1 MKEEEKQS
9 NGKIG
14 EYIKCTM
21 RELFYQD
28 MLSSELIKQ
37 LEDKEFCRE
46 MFGIGSPVLVDKKA
60 LSAEKNGNSHY
71 YKEPLFDNFFIYN
84 EWSETARAR
93 FDSWLDSV
101 IARADVAAAKE
112 DDSANAVLL
121 VVYVGYSWPK
131 DVSVFRDPYWISLRD
146 FLTSIT
152 SKVEK
157 RDEFKNKIKIGVN
170 RLRASH
176 SAFVHDDI
184 VRRIDSAAVL
194 VFDLAQNP
202 SLSRDNLNEVVDKD
216 GNIIYSSF
224 NSNVLY
230 EVGVAIGKG
239 KKPVI
244 MCPKSLFAKRPSD
257 LNGYL
262 FTTYETSLKPENKCP
277 PNSKRKHIDRIFDDS
292 AGLRAMLT
300 GALVAE
306 ARRVLENL
314 KK

>member
-1 MKEEEKQS
+1 MKEEKQS
-9 NGKIG
+9 NAKIV
-14 EYIKCTM
+14 EYITCTM
-21 RELFYQD
+21 RELFCD
-28 MLSSELIKQ
+28 GFLSSELVAL
-37 LEDKEFCRE
+37 LESKDFCRE
-46 MFGIGSPVLVDKKA
+46 TFGIDCPAIVKGKPLPVD
-60 LSAEKNGNSHY
+60 KNGNSHY

-202 SLSRDNLNEVVDKD
+202 SLDGRIPKKVVGKG

>member
-1 MKEEEKQS
+1 MKEEKQQS
-9 NGKIG
+9 GEKIG
-14 EYIKCTM
+14 EYIKNAM

-28 MLSSELIKQ
+28 MLPAEVVKQ
-37 LEDKEFCRE
+37 LESKDFCRE
-46 MFGIGSPVLVDKKA
+46 TFRIDSPVLVD
-60 LSAEKNGNSHY
+60 EKTLTADKGGNSQY
-71 YKEPLFDNFFIYN
+71 SEEPLFGNFFIYN
-84 EWSETARAR
+84 EWSETARAL

-112 DDSANAVLL
+112 EDSVNAVLL

-176 SAFVHDDI
+176 SAFVHEDI

-202 SLSRDNLNEVVDKD
+202 PLDDDSLKEVVDED
-216 GNIIYSSF
+216 GNITYSSF

>member
-9 NGKIG
+9 DEKIG
-14 EYIKCTM
+14 EYIKGTV
-21 RELFYQD
+21 RELFCED
-28 MLSSELIKQ
+28 LLSSELIKQ

-46 MFGIGSPVLVDKKA
+46 TFGIGYPVLVKGKRA
-60 LSAEKNGNSHY
+60 PIENGGGSHY
-71 YKEPLFDNFFIYN
+71 YEEPLFDNFFIYN
-84 EWSETARAR
+84 DWSETARTR
-93 FDSWLDSV
+93 FDSWRDSV
-101 IARADVAAAKE
+101 VVRADVVAAKE
-112 DDSANAVLL
+112 EDSANAVLL

-131 DVSVFRDPYWISLRD
+131 NTSVFRDPYWISLRD

-152 SKVEK
+152 TKVEK
-157 RDEFKNKIKIGVN
+157 RAEFKNKIKIGVN

-202 SLSRDNLNEVVDKD
+202 SLDGDNFKEAVDDD
-216 GNIIYSSF
+216 GNITYSSF

-239 KKPVI
+239 KRPVI

-262 FTTYETSLKPENKCP
+262 FTTYKTSLRPENKCP
-277 PNSKRKHIDRIFDDS
+277 PNTKRKHIDRIFEDS